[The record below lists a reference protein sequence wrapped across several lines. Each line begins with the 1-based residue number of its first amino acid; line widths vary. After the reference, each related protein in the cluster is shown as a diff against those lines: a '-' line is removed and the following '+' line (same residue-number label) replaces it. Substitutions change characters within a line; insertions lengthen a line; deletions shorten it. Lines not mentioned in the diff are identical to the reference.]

1 MFAWSGTNG
10 CAIRHDAGEDSRGQR
25 RRHRELNGPDRFSSS
40 PRAGFLRTCPLDE
53 PDGDPADPEDGHEKD
68 GSPAADRSVGVRAS
82 CLHGFGSVI
91 LRVRSQGER
100 LLALATL
107 AAATAATGCA
117 ARSPRSVKSATEAPA
132 EETPAHPPSHTML
145 HWPHDGEWRDATL
158 QALRAERTWIPAAA
172 ALAVAPWDRKISDW
186 ATSHTP
192 VFGSVDNA
200 QEASGRL
207 LGYTH
212 VSMLVTAVVEPGGEA
227 PWRSRFN
234 RILVEYGAIAA
245 SNGTTSLTKALITRT
260 RPDGDGEDSFPSG
273 HSTSAFASAT
283 LASFNLEGTP
293 MPGGLRIGLDAG
305 ITTLAAG
312 TAWARVEGGRHFPS
326 DVLAGAAIGSFVSTW
341 IHQCF
346 LRDNPYESV
355 DLRIGRHEWS
365 ASARVVF

>member
-1 MFAWSGTNG
+1 
-10 CAIRHDAGEDSRGQR
+10 
-25 RRHRELNGPDRFSSS
+25 
-40 PRAGFLRTCPLDE
+40 
-53 PDGDPADPEDGHEKD
+53 
-68 GSPAADRSVGVRAS
+68 
-82 CLHGFGSVI
+82 
-91 LRVRSQGER
+91 
-100 LLALATL
+100 
-107 AAATAATGCA
+107 
-117 ARSPRSVKSATEAPA
+117 
-132 EETPAHPPSHTML
+132 
-145 HWPHDGEWRDATL
+145 
-158 QALRAERTWIPAAA
+158 
-172 ALAVAPWDRKISDW
+172 
-186 ATSHTP
+186 
-192 VFGSVDNA
+192 
-200 QEASGRL
+200 
-207 LGYTH
+207 
-212 VSMLVTAVVEPGGEA
+212 MLVTAAVEPGGEA

-245 SNGTTSLTKALITRT
+245 SNGTTSVTKALITRT
-260 RPDGDGEDSFPSG
+260 RPDGDGTDSFPSG

-355 DLRIGRHEWS
+355 ELHIGRREWS